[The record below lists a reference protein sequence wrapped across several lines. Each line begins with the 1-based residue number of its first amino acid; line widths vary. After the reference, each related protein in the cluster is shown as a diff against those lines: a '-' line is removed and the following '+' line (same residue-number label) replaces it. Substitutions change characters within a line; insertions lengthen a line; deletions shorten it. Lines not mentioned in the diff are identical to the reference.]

1 MFLKKY
7 LIDFILLQY
16 MDLFNCLDNNINIHI
31 LLYLNR
37 KDFMKTRIL
46 SKRFKNI
53 GNHDIFWRIVN
64 FTDTRTVDE
73 KQLYEQFKHD
83 NYLHVYNLSQ
93 KSPNVISIPRGLLTQ
108 LCKTRLIII

>member
-1 MFLKKY
+1 MNSLSNVNDN
-7 LIDFILLQY
+7 ICITILQ
-16 MDLFNCLDNNINIHI
+16 
-31 LLYLNR
+31 YLNR
-37 KDFMKTRIL
+37 KDFINTRIL

-53 GNHDIFWRIVN
+53 GNHDIFWRIV
-64 FTDTRTVDE
+64 DE
-73 KQLYEQFKHD
+73 KQLYKQFKHD

>member
-1 MFLKKY
+1 MNSLSNVNDN
-7 LIDFILLQY
+7 ICITILQ
-16 MDLFNCLDNNINIHI
+16 
-31 LLYLNR
+31 YLNR
-37 KDFMKTRIL
+37 KDFINTRTL
-46 SKRFKNI
+46 SRHFKKI
-53 GNHDIFWRIVN
+53 GNHDVFWRIIN